1 MGKSFY
7 FSLKT
12 FIINSL
18 VNRKVNM
25 CPGNLCVKTI
35 FIFLDLCKQD
45 RRSIDAIVVRLQWLL
60 MSLLL
65 QNVKQNSNMNE
76 KWIYI

>member
-1 MGKSFY
+1 MGKTSY

-18 VNRKVNM
+18 VNRKVNI

-35 FIFLDLCKQD
+35 FIFLDLCKKKLE
-45 RRSIDAIVVRLQWLL
+45 SYFL
-60 MSLLL
+60 
-65 QNVKQNSNMNE
+65 
-76 KWIYI
+76 

>member
-1 MGKSFY
+1 MGKTSY

-18 VNRKVNM
+18 VNRKVNI

-35 FIFLDLCKQD
+35 FIFSDLCK
-45 RRSIDAIVVRLQWLL
+45 
-60 MSLLL
+60 
-65 QNVKQNSNMNE
+65 E
-76 KWIYI
+76 KLESFNQSKSHGS